1 MLKQTVPLLALL
13 CIAAGVARA
22 ATDPMIGDWKLDS
35 SKSRLFDEMKVS
47 SLGTNKFSFDFGAGQ
62 AEQIVI
68 DGSDQPGLSGTTLAV
83 TAVAPDQWKVV
94 RKKDGRAMLTGIW
107 TLSKDGNNLNDD
119 YSEYGDDGKTTN
131 HVVYTYERKGGGS
144 GFDADWVSTSQQMET
159 EYRVE
164 VQPFE
169 TDGLSFTFP
178 GERERSIKFDGKDHP
193 NPNPAVK
200 MVTTAQRVNAT
211 SVVLTD
217 KFGDRVIDTQEIGV
231 STDGKT
237 LTIIRHV
244 SGRTEPDLFVFERN

>member
-1 MLKQTVPLLALL
+1 V
-13 CIAAGVARA
+13 
-22 ATDPMIGDWKLDS
+22 
-35 SKSRLFDEMKVS
+35 
-47 SLGTNKFSFDFGAGQ
+47 
-62 AEQIVI
+62 IV
-68 DGSDQPGLSGTTLAV
+68 V
-83 TAVAPDQWKVV
+83 AVAHLLVAGAALAKIMPLDDAGILEQFDRPINRRDRDLVV
-94 RKKDGRAMLTGIW
+94 DRDAAAIQFLDVGMVGGLRQHA
-107 TLSKDGNNLNDD
+107 
-119 YSEYGDDGKTTN
+119 GDDAALFG
-131 HVVYTYERKGGGS
+131 HAHAGGGAA

-178 GERERSIKFDGKDHP
+178 GERERSVKFDGKDHP

-200 MVTTAQRVNAT
+200 MVTSAQRVNAT